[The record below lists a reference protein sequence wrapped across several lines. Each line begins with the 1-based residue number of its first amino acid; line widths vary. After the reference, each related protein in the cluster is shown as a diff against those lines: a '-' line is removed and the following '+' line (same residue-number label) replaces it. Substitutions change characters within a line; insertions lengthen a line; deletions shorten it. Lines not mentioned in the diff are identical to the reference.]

1 MSDNDPEGS
10 RAIEEQEQEEHDGL
24 TFEVV
29 EDEHD
34 EGGRKVRSKGIYL
47 LPNLATTAALC
58 SGFYSIVSAINAD
71 FVVAAEWIFLAAIFD
86 GMDGRLARRFNAQS
100 AFGAEYDSLS
110 DLVSFGVAPALLIYL
125 WSLQYLGK
133 HGWFIAFIHTA
144 CAAFRLARF
153 NVQMGVVDKRFFIG
167 LSSPLGAAVIASMV
181 WAGVEYDVPHKNIL
195 LVLPIAIAT
204 VANALLMVSNF
215 KFYSFKELD
224 RSRVPF
230 AVMLPIVLVLGIVLY
245 DLPVGLLSVSLVY
258 AASGPVAALWNRRRK
273 ASTPLKTA

>member
-1 MSDNDPEGS
+1 MSMSDDDK
-10 RAIEEQEQEEHDGL
+10 AVEEHDEHDGL

-58 SGFYSIVSAINAD
+58 SGFYSIISSMHGN
-71 FVVAAEWIFLAAIFD
+71 FEVAAKWIFYAAIFD

-110 DLVSFGVAPALLIYL
+110 DMVSFGVAPAILIYS
-125 WSLQYLGK
+125 WSLSGLGRI
-133 HGWFIAFIHTA
+133 GWFLAFIHTA

-153 NVQMGVVDKRFFIG
+153 NVQIGIVDKRYFIG
-167 LSSPLGAAVIASMV
+167 LSSPLGAAVVASLV
-181 WAGVEYDVPHKNIL
+181 WAGFEYDLPHQQPAFAA
-195 LVLPIAIAT
+195 V
-204 VANALLMVSNF
+204 VALIGVFNALLMVSSF
-215 KFYSFKELD
+215 KYYSFKELD

-230 AVMLPIVLVLGIVLY
+230 AVMMPVVLVLGIVAY
-245 DLPVGLLSVSLVY
+245 DLPVGLLSVALVY
-258 AASGPVAALWNRRRK
+258 AASGPVAALWNRRKKPVRI
-273 ASTPLKTA
+273 AG